1 MIQICFP
8 VFLWY
13 FSETYGYGS
22 ANKSISLYSVR
33 AITEKERI
41 KNMDNVTGN
50 CTSTKANITVKAVF
64 DGNQSGQQ
72 AFMKLIQRQ
81 YRISGSDIQNNN
93 IDNARYNI
101 DKTQYR
107 DYTKGSE
114 ADVGGTTVGFAENGG
129 QHDGF

>member
-8 VFLWY
+8 VFLWH

-33 AITEKERI
+33 AITEKSVLVFIFAEDEGGTGGKEI
-41 KNMDNVTGN
+41 NMGNMTGN
-50 CTSTKANITVKAVF
+50 CTDTKTGISVKTVF

-81 YRISGSDIQNNN
+81 YRISGSDINVNNLVV
-93 IDNARYNI
+93 A
-101 DKTQYR
+101 
-107 DYTKGSE
+107 
-114 ADVGGTTVGFAENGG
+114 
-129 QHDGF
+129 